1 MTETDGNIAKII
13 YFYADWCA
21 YCHTMRDTFDQHLNK
36 ENSGITVE
44 QIDID
49 KDDGTMELWGV
60 RNIPIAIA
68 LDENGSTVSRLV
80 GAPDQQYVVNW
91 LEQTG
96 LYSPKKIA
104 A

>member
-21 YCHTMRDTFDQHLNK
+21 YCHTMRDTLDQHLNS
-36 ENSGITVE
+36 ENNKNGGITVE

-49 KDDGTMELWGV
+49 KDEAAMDEWGV

-68 LDENGSTVSRLV
+68 LDGNGSTVSRLV
-80 GAPDQQYVVNW
+80 GAPDRTHVEKW
-91 LEQTG
+91 LAQTG
-96 LYSPKKIA
+96 LYSP
-104 A
+104 